1 MGRRRRRVIKVVK
14 KKLPSVFTCPRCGEE
29 AVRVRMGSRGA
40 AATVQ
45 CGSCGLKDEYQTTA
59 GTQEVDVYCW
69 FTDKLYGGTVPKERL
84 VSTATATSGAQSTT
98 VVSEE
103 PEKHIQ
109 TQPVAAEVKP
119 AKLAPPKVEGPATVP
134 DFEFEEEGAE
144 EETQAQTDETGSSE
158 RSQTTGSSEDKPTE
172 SSDSE

>member
-1 MGRRRRRVIKVVK
+1 
-14 KKLPSVFTCPRCGEE
+14 
-29 AVRVRMGSRGA
+29 MGSRGA

-84 VSTATATSGAQSTT
+84 VSTATATSSTQSTT
-98 VVSEE
+98 VVTEE

-134 DFEFEEEGAE
+134 DFEFEEEGPE